1 MYIYTIKIS
10 YCTPLINVIQ
20 PKYMPFL
27 SIDFSKA
34 EKNTISSIA
43 AQNKWGITHKF
54 LKDMY
59 NTCILETTKH

>member
-43 AQNKWGITHKF
+43 AQNK
-54 LKDMY
+54 
-59 NTCILETTKH
+59 